1 MGDVSSL
8 DLDPALT
15 EDSTG
20 ARSSTGGA
28 DDAAADSDSEARL
41 RRGLHRATATNAR
54 MSAVVLVLA
63 TIYVGWLAER
73 FAASR
78 PLAVALVAIR
88 LTAAVWRWSI
98 GRAASIEIIPGR
110 GREPRFYSALD
121 QNAYLVCLLWAPATL
136 LVYPAIT
143 DCELLIVVADTGIG
157 IPEEI
162 QDRVFEPFFSAPQT
176 TNRKDGLGLGLAIV
190 KALVIKLG
198 GQVELQSRAG
208 KGTTTVIV
216 AIPLVE

>member
-8 DLDPALT
+8 DLDSAST
-15 EDSTG
+15 EDSPG

-28 DDAAADSDSEARL
+28 DAADSDSEARL

-54 MSAVVLVLA
+54 LSAVVLVLA

-78 PLAVALVAIR
+78 PLAVALVAVG

-143 DCELLIVVADTGIG
+143 DKSHAVTYALCAVGSMSIGSMYLLPTAHRGYW
-157 IPEEI
+157 
-162 QDRVFEPFFSAPQT
+162 
-176 TNRKDGLGLGLAIV
+176 
-190 KALVIKLG
+190 ALTATHI
-198 GQVELQSRAG
+198 A
-208 KGTTTVIV
+208 
-216 AIPLVE
+216 A